1 MQYVL
6 CRADSIEKRIRM
18 AKKSGQ
24 HFHNWNKQRVK
35 VDAILFFNFPT
46 AAPPTAER
54 RTLVTLRD
62 ALQNPI
68 WSRWA
73 VFQYSDC
80 GKVAGIN
87 GNVDMNCMEKDFWT
101 GILKVGNNCG

>member
-1 MQYVL
+1 M
-6 CRADSIEKRIRM
+6 S
-18 AKKSGQ
+18 
-24 HFHNWNKQRVK
+24 
-35 VDAILFFNFPT
+35 
-46 AAPPTAER
+46 
-54 RTLVTLRD
+54 TLRG
-62 ALQNPI
+62 APQNPT